1 MTQAKKGNLFGLSGS
16 VKDQLAQKMLEKR
29 LKKVTE
35 VQLNNAEGIEK
46 AEGSRSRKSLLG
58 NSKIPDEY
66 CRFDKF
72 PGYQQIRILEEGG
85 KQLGVPSPFFK
96 VHEGIASNITH
107 IAGEEYINFASY
119 NYLDLCG
126 HPDVSEAAKNAIDQ
140 YGTSAS
146 ASRPVAGE
154 RPIQRDL
161 EIALARLYDV
171 EDSIVF
177 VSGHATNVTTIG
189 YLFGQKDLIL
199 HDSLIHNSIV
209 QGGQLSGATRLPF
222 PHNDWQALDELLF
235 QQRKNYERVLI
246 VIEGIYSMD
255 GDYPDLKRFI
265 EIKQRHKA
273 FLMVDEAHA
282 LGVLGEKGHGIKE
295 HAGIDGYEVDLWMG
309 TLSKTLASCGG
320 YIAGEKA
327 LIEHLKFSAPGF
339 LYSVGIS
346 PPLAASALTALK
358 LLDKEPE
365 RVKLLK
371 ERGHQFIA
379 LAQKHGLNIGS
390 SAGLSVVPIITGSS
404 AMAGRL
410 ANACF
415 ERGINVQP
423 IFYPAVQEGMARLRF
438 FICSSHTEEQIE
450 HTVTVLAEEMAKLK

>member
-1 MTQAKKGNLFGLSGS
+1 MTKTKKNNLFGLSGS

-35 VQLNNAEGIEK
+35 AQMNKDEVV
-46 AEGSRSRKSLLG
+46 RSRKSLAF
-58 NSKIPDEY
+58 NSKVPDDF

-72 PGYQQIRILEEGG
+72 PGYQQIRILETGG
-85 KQLGVPSPFFK
+85 KQLGVASPFFK
-96 VHEGIASNITH
+96 MHEGVARNTTQIN
-107 IAGEEYINFASY
+107 GQEYINFASY

-126 HPDVSEAAKNAIDQ
+126 HPDVSNAAKDAIDQ

-161 EIALARLYDV
+161 EHEIAKLYDV
-171 EDSIVF
+171 DDAIVF

-189 YLFGQKDLIL
+189 YLFGPKDLIL
-199 HDSLIHNSIV
+199 HDSLIHNSIM
-209 QGGQLSGATRLPF
+209 QGVQLSGATRLPF
-222 PHNDWQALDELLF
+222 PHNDWHALDEILF
-235 QQRKNYERVLI
+235 QQRKKYERVLI

-255 GDYPDLKRFI
+255 GDFPDLKRFI

-282 LGVLGEKGHGIKE
+282 LGVLGDKGHGIKE
-295 HAGIDGYEVDLWMG
+295 HAGVDGHEVDIWMG

-327 LIEHLKFSAPGF
+327 LVEHLKFSAPGF
-339 LYSVGIS
+339 LYSVGIA
-346 PPLAASALTALK
+346 PPVAASALAALK
-358 LLDKEPE
+358 ILDKEPE
-365 RVKLLK
+365 RVQHLK
-371 ERGHQFIA
+371 ERGHQFLE
-379 LAQKHGLNIGS
+379 LAQENGLNVGS
-390 SAGLSVVPIITGSS
+390 SAGLSVIPVITGSS

-438 FICSSHTEEQIE
+438 FICSSHTEEQIQQ
-450 HTVTVLAEEMAKLK
+450 TIKILVDEMNILK

>member
-1 MTQAKKGNLFGLSGS
+1 MNKPKSNLFGLSGS

-29 LKKVTE
+29 LKKVSE
-35 VQLNNAEGIEK
+35 SEISKKSAK
-46 AEGSRSRKSLLG
+46 RSRKSLLS
-58 NSKIPDEY
+58 NSKIPDEF

-72 PGYQQIRILEEGG
+72 PGYQQIRILETGG
-85 KQLGVPSPFFK
+85 KQLGVETPFFK
-96 VHEGIASNITH
+96 VHEGVASNTTQ
-107 IAGEEYINFASY
+107 IAGQEYINFASY

-126 HPDVSEAAKNAIDQ
+126 HPDVSQAAKDAIDT

-154 RPIQRDL
+154 RPVQRDL
-161 EIALARLYDV
+161 EVALAKVYDV
-171 EDSIVF
+171 DDCIVF

-189 YLFGQKDLIL
+189 YLFGPKDLIL

-222 PHNDWQALDELLF
+222 PHNDWQALDEILF
-235 QQRKNYERVLI
+235 QQRKKYERVLI

-282 LGVLGEKGHGIKE
+282 LGVLGERGHGIKE
-295 HAGIDGYEVDLWMG
+295 HAGVDGHEVDLWMG

-320 YIAGEKA
+320 YIAGENA

-346 PPLAASALTALK
+346 PPLAASALAALK
-358 LLDKEPE
+358 LMEDEPQ
-365 RVKLLK
+365 RVQSLK
-371 ERGHQFIA
+371 DRGHQFLE
-379 LAQKHGLNIGS
+379 LAQQHDLNVGS
-390 SAGLSVVPIITGSS
+390 SAGLSVIPIITGGS
-404 AMAGRL
+404 ANAGRL

-415 ERGINVQP
+415 KRGINVQP

-438 FICSSHTEEQIE
+438 FICSSHTEQQISQTIE
-450 HTVTVLAEEMAKLK
+450 ILVEEMAKL

>member
-1 MTQAKKGNLFGLSGS
+1 MNKPKSNLFGLSGS

-29 LKKVTE
+29 LKKVSE
-35 VQLNNAEGIEK
+35 SEISKKSAK
-46 AEGSRSRKSLLG
+46 RSRKSLLS
-58 NSKIPDEY
+58 NSKIPDEF

-72 PGYQQIRILEEGG
+72 PGYQQIRILETGG
-85 KQLGVPSPFFK
+85 KQLGVETPFFK
-96 VHEGIASNITH
+96 VHEGVASNTTQ
-107 IAGEEYINFASY
+107 IAGQEYINFASY

-126 HPDVSEAAKNAIDQ
+126 HPDVSQAAKDAIDI

-154 RPIQRDL
+154 RPVQRDL
-161 EIALARLYDV
+161 EVALAKVYDV
-171 EDSIVF
+171 DDCIVF

-189 YLFGQKDLIL
+189 YLFGPKDLIL

-222 PHNDWQALDELLF
+222 PHNDWQALDEILF
-235 QQRKNYERVLI
+235 QQRKKYERVLI

-282 LGVLGEKGHGIKE
+282 LGVLGERGHGIKE
-295 HAGIDGYEVDLWMG
+295 HAGVDGHEVDLWMG

-320 YIAGEKA
+320 YIAGENA

-346 PPLAASALTALK
+346 PPLAASALVALK
-358 LLDKEPE
+358 LMEDEPQ
-365 RVKLLK
+365 RVQSLK
-371 ERGHQFIA
+371 DRGHQFLE
-379 LAQKHGLNIGS
+379 LAQQHGLNVGS
-390 SAGLSVVPIITGSS
+390 SAGLSVIPIITGGS
-404 AMAGRL
+404 ANAGRL

-415 ERGINVQP
+415 KRGINVQP

-438 FICSSHTEEQIE
+438 FICSSHTEQQISQTIE
-450 HTVTVLAEEMAKLK
+450 ILVEEMAKL

>member
-1 MTQAKKGNLFGLSGS
+1 MNKPKNNLFGLSGS

-29 LKKVTE
+29 LKKVSASE
-35 VQLNNAEGIEK
+35 IDKKSAK
-46 AEGSRSRKSLLG
+46 RSRKSLLS
-58 NSKIPDEY
+58 NSKISDEF

-72 PGYQQIRILEEGG
+72 PGYQQIRILETGG
-85 KQLGVPSPFFK
+85 KQLGVETPFFK
-96 VHEGIASNITH
+96 VHEGVASNTTQ
-107 IAGEEYINFASY
+107 IAGQEYINFASY

-126 HPDVSEAAKNAIDQ
+126 HPDVSQAAKDAIDR

-154 RPIQRDL
+154 RPVQRDL
-161 EIALARLYDV
+161 EVALAKVYDV
-171 EDSIVF
+171 DDCIVF

-189 YLFGQKDLIL
+189 YLFGPKDLIL

-222 PHNDWQALDELLF
+222 PHNDWQALDDILF
-235 QQRKNYERVLI
+235 QQRKKYERVLI

-255 GDYPDLKRFI
+255 GDYPDLKRFV
-265 EIKQRHKA
+265 EIKKRHKA

-282 LGVLGEKGHGIKE
+282 LGVVGEKGHGIKE
-295 HAGIDGYEVDLWMG
+295 HAGVDGHEVDLWMG

-320 YIAGEKA
+320 YIAGENA

-346 PPLAASALTALK
+346 PPLAASALAALK
-358 LLDKEPE
+358 ILEDEPE
-365 RVKLLK
+365 RVTALK
-371 ERGHQFIA
+371 NRGHQFLE
-379 LAQKHGLNIGS
+379 LAQQHGLNVGS
-390 SAGLSVVPIITGSS
+390 SAGLSVIPIITGGS
-404 AMAGRL
+404 ANAGRL
-410 ANACF
+410 ANAMF
-415 ERGINVQP
+415 KRGVNVQP

-438 FICSSHTEEQIE
+438 FICSSHTEQQISQ
-450 HTVTVLAEEMAKLK
+450 TIDILVDEMAKL

>member
-1 MTQAKKGNLFGLSGS
+1 MNKPKSNLFGLSGS

-35 VQLNNAEGIEK
+35 AQMSKGDVT
-46 AEGSRSRKSLLG
+46 RTRKSLLS
-58 NSKIPDEY
+58 NSKIPDEF

-72 PGYQQIRILEEGG
+72 PGYQQIRILETGG
-85 KQLGVPSPFFK
+85 KQLGVASPFFK
-96 VHEGIASNITH
+96 VHEGVARNTTSIQ
-107 IAGEEYINFASY
+107 GQEYINFASY

-126 HPDVSEAAKNAIDQ
+126 HPDVSNAAKAAIDR
-140 YGTSAS
+140 YGSSAS

-161 EIALARLYDV
+161 EIALAKLYDV
-171 EDSIVF
+171 DDCIVF

-189 YLFGQKDLIL
+189 YLFGPKDLIL

-222 PHNDWQALDELLF
+222 PHNDWQALDEILF

-246 VIEGIYSMD
+246 VVEGMYSMD

-282 LGVLGEKGHGIKE
+282 LGVLGERGHGIKE
-295 HAGIDGYEVDLWMG
+295 HAGVDGHEVDLWMG
-309 TLSKTLASCGG
+309 TLSKTLAGCGG
-320 YIAGEKA
+320 YIAGENA

-346 PPLAASALTALK
+346 PPLAAASLAALK
-358 LLDKEPE
+358 ILDKEPE
-365 RVKLLK
+365 RVAMLK
-371 ERGHQFIA
+371 ARGHQFIS
-379 LAQKHGLNIGS
+379 LAQENGLNVGS
-390 SAGLSVVPIITGSS
+390 SAGLSVIPVITGSS

-438 FICSSHTEEQIE
+438 FICSSHTEQQIE
-450 HTVTVLAEEMAKLK
+450 QTVTILVEEMNKLK

>member
-1 MTQAKKGNLFGLSGS
+1 MTKPLKNNLFGLSGS

-35 VQLNNAEGIEK
+35 AQMSNNAAK
-46 AEGSRSRKSLLG
+46 SDVKRSRKSLLS
-58 NSKIPDEY
+58 NSKVPDEF
-66 CRFDKF
+66 CRFDQF
-72 PGYQQIRILEEGG
+72 PGYQQIRILETGG
-85 KQLGVPSPFFK
+85 KQMGVDSPFFK
-96 VHEGIASNITH
+96 VHEGVARNTTQ
-107 IAGEEYINFASY
+107 IAGQEYINFASY

-126 HPDVSEAAKNAIDQ
+126 HPDVSQAAKDAIDK

-154 RPIQRDL
+154 RPIQREL
-161 EIALARLYDV
+161 EQELAKLYDV
-171 EDSIVF
+171 DDAIVF

-189 YLFGQKDLIL
+189 YLFGPKDLIL

-222 PHNDWQALDELLF
+222 PHNDWQALDEILF
-235 QQRKNYERVLI
+235 QQRKKYERVLI

-273 FLMVDEAHA
+273 FLMVDEAHS
-282 LGVLGEKGHGIKE
+282 LGVLGEHGHGLKE
-295 HAGIDGYEVDLWMG
+295 QAGVDGHEVDLWMG

-320 YIAGEKA
+320 YIAGENA

-339 LYSVGIS
+339 LYSVGIA
-346 PPLAASALTALK
+346 PPVAASALAAIK

-365 RVKLLK
+365 RVHTLNKRGKQFLKLA
-371 ERGHQFIA
+371 R
-379 LAQKHGLNIGS
+379 KHGLNVGS
-390 SAGLSVVPIITGSS
+390 SAGLSVIPVITGSS

-410 ANACF
+410 ANALF

-450 HTVTVLAEEMAKLK
+450 QTIAILVEEMAHLS

>member
-1 MTQAKKGNLFGLSGS
+1 MNKPTKGNLFGLSGS

-35 VQLNNAEGIEK
+35 AQMSKGDVT
-46 AEGSRSRKSLLG
+46 RTRKSLLS
-58 NSKIPDEY
+58 NSKIPNEF

-96 VHEGIASNITH
+96 MHEGVASNTTH
-107 IAGEEYINFASY
+107 IDGQEYINFASY
-119 NYLDLCG
+119 NYLDFCG
-126 HPDVSEAAKNAIDQ
+126 HPDVSQAAKQAIEK

-161 EIALARLYDV
+161 EHALADLYDV
-171 EDSIVF
+171 DDCIVF

-189 YLFGQKDLIL
+189 YLFGPKDLIL

-222 PHNDWQALDELLF
+222 PHNDWQALDEILF
-235 QQRKNYERVLI
+235 QQRKNFERVLI
-246 VIEGIYSMD
+246 CVEGIYSMD

-295 HAGIDGYEVDLWMG
+295 HAGVDGHEVDLWMG

-327 LIEHLKFSAPGF
+327 LIENLKFSAPGF

-346 PPLAASALTALK
+346 PPLAAAALAALK
-358 LLDKEPE
+358 LLESEPD
-365 RVKLLK
+365 RIRSLK
-371 ERGHQFIA
+371 ERGHQFIS
-379 LAQKHGLNIGS
+379 LAQEHGLNVGS
-390 SAGLSVVPIITGSS
+390 SAGLSVIPVITGSS

-410 ANACF
+410 ANICF
-415 ERGINVQP
+415 EKGINVQP

-438 FICSSHTEEQIE
+438 FICSSHTEEQIT
-450 HTVTVLAEEMAKLK
+450 HTVTVLAQEIAKLK

>member
-1 MTQAKKGNLFGLSGS
+1 MNKPIKGNLFGLSGS

-35 VQLNNAEGIEK
+35 TQMSKGDVT
-46 AEGSRSRKSLLG
+46 RTRKSLLS
-58 NSKIPDEY
+58 NSKIPDDF

-85 KQLGVPSPFFK
+85 KQLGVASPFFK
-96 VHEGIASNITH
+96 VHEGVATNVTRINNK
-107 IAGEEYINFASY
+107 EYINFASY
-119 NYLDLCG
+119 NYLNLTG

-161 EIALARLYDV
+161 ELALAKLYDV
-171 EDSIVF
+171 DDSIVF

-189 YLFGQKDLIL
+189 YLFGPKDLIL

-209 QGGQLSGATRLPF
+209 QGGQLSGATRMPF
-222 PHNDWQALDELLF
+222 SHNDWHALDEILF
-235 QQRKNYERVLI
+235 QQRKKYERVLI
-246 VIEGIYSMD
+246 CIEGVYSMD

-282 LGVLGEKGHGIKE
+282 LGVLGDKGHGIKE
-295 HAGIDGYEVDLWMG
+295 HAGVDGHEVDLWMG

-346 PPLAASALTALK
+346 PPLAAAALAALK

-365 RVKLLK
+365 RVVALK

-379 LAQKHGLNIGS
+379 LAQAHGLNVGS
-390 SAGLSVVPIITGSS
+390 SAGLSVIPVITGSS

-438 FICSSHTEEQIE
+438 FICSSHTEEQIK
-450 HTVTVLAEEMAKLK
+450 HTVTVLAEEIARLK

>member
-1 MTQAKKGNLFGLSGS
+1 MTKAKKGNLFGLSGS

-35 VQLNNAEGIEK
+35 TQMNK
-46 AEGSRSRKSLLG
+46 DDTMRTRKSLLS
-58 NSKIPDEY
+58 NSKISDEF

-96 VHEGIASNITH
+96 VHEGVASNTTNID
-107 IAGEEYINFASY
+107 GQEYINFASY

-126 HPDVSEAAKNAIDQ
+126 HPDVSKAAKKAIDT

-161 EIALARLYDV
+161 ELALAKLYDV
-171 EDSIVF
+171 DDSIVF

-189 YLFGQKDLIL
+189 YLFGSKDLIL

-246 VIEGIYSMD
+246 CVEGIYSMD

-265 EIKQRHKA
+265 EIKNRHKA
-273 FLMVDEAHA
+273 FLLVDEAHA
-282 LGVLGEKGHGIKE
+282 LGVLGNKGHGIKE
-295 HAGIDGYEVDLWMG
+295 HAGVDGHEVDLWMG

-346 PPLAASALTALK
+346 PPLAASALAALK
-358 LLDKEPE
+358 LLDDEPE
-365 RVKLLK
+365 RVLQLK

-379 LAQKHGLNIGS
+379 LAQEQGLNVGS
-390 SAGLSVVPIITGSS
+390 SAGLSVIPVITGSS

-415 ERGINVQP
+415 ECGINVQP

-438 FICSSHTEEQIE
+438 FICSSHTEAQIE
-450 HTVTVLAEEMAKLK
+450 HTVKVLAEEMNKLK

>member
-1 MTQAKKGNLFGLSGS
+1 MNKPKSNLFGLSGS

-29 LKKVTE
+29 LKKVSASE
-35 VQLNNAEGIEK
+35 IEK
-46 AEGSRSRKSLLG
+46 KSAKRSRKSLLS
-58 NSKIPDEY
+58 NSKIPDEF

-72 PGYQQIRILEEGG
+72 PGYQQIRILETGG
-85 KQLGVPSPFFK
+85 KQLGVETPFFK
-96 VHEGIASNITH
+96 VHEGVASNTTK
-107 IAGEEYINFASY
+107 IAGQEYINFASY

-126 HPDVSEAAKNAIDQ
+126 HPDVSQAAKDAIDQ

-154 RPIQRDL
+154 RAVQRDL
-161 EIALARLYDV
+161 EVALAKVYDV
-171 EDSIVF
+171 DDCIVF

-189 YLFGQKDLIL
+189 YLFGPKDLIL

-222 PHNDWQALDELLF
+222 PHNDWQALDEILF
-235 QQRKNYERVLI
+235 QQRKKYERVLI

-255 GDYPDLKRFI
+255 GDYPDLKRFV
-265 EIKQRHKA
+265 EIKKRHKA

-295 HAGIDGYEVDLWMG
+295 HAGVDGHEVDLWMG

-320 YIAGEKA
+320 YIAGENA

-346 PPLAASALTALK
+346 PPLAASALVALK
-358 LLDKEPE
+358 IMDKEPQ
-365 RVKLLK
+365 RVKALK
-371 ERGHQFIA
+371 DRGHQFLE
-379 LAQKHGLNIGS
+379 LAQQQGLNVGS
-390 SAGLSVVPIITGSS
+390 SAGLSVIPIITGGS
-404 AMAGRL
+404 ANAGRL
-410 ANACF
+410 ANSMF
-415 ERGINVQP
+415 KRGVNVQP

-438 FICSSHTEEQIE
+438 FICSSHTEEQVSQ
-450 HTVTVLAEEMAKLK
+450 TVDILVDEMAKL

>member
-1 MTQAKKGNLFGLSGS
+1 MNKPKSNLFGLSGS

-29 LKKVTE
+29 LKKVSE
-35 VQLNNAEGIEK
+35 SEISKKSAK
-46 AEGSRSRKSLLG
+46 RSRKSLLS
-58 NSKIPDEY
+58 NSKIPDEF

-72 PGYQQIRILEEGG
+72 PGYQQIRILETGG
-85 KQLGVPSPFFK
+85 KQLGVETPFFK
-96 VHEGIASNITH
+96 VHEGVASNTTQ
-107 IAGEEYINFASY
+107 IAGQEYINFASY

-126 HPDVSEAAKNAIDQ
+126 HPDVSKAAKDAIDT

-154 RPIQRDL
+154 RPVQRDL
-161 EIALARLYDV
+161 EVALAKVYDV
-171 EDSIVF
+171 DDCIVF

-189 YLFGQKDLIL
+189 YLFGPKDLIL

-222 PHNDWQALDELLF
+222 PHNDWQALDEILF
-235 QQRKNYERVLI
+235 QQRKKYERVLI

-282 LGVLGEKGHGIKE
+282 LGVLGERGHGIKE
-295 HAGIDGYEVDLWMG
+295 HAGVDGHEVDLWMG

-320 YIAGEKA
+320 YIAGESA

-346 PPLAASALTALK
+346 PPLAASALVALK
-358 LLDKEPE
+358 LMEDEPE
-365 RVKLLK
+365 RVQSLK
-371 ERGHQFIA
+371 DRGHQFLE
-379 LAQKHGLNIGS
+379 LAQQHGLNVGS
-390 SAGLSVVPIITGSS
+390 SAGLSVIPIITGGS
-404 AMAGRL
+404 ANAGRL

-415 ERGINVQP
+415 KRGVNVQP

-438 FICSSHTEEQIE
+438 FICSSHTEQQISQTIE
-450 HTVTVLAEEMAKLK
+450 ILVEEMAKL

>member
-1 MTQAKKGNLFGLSGS
+1 MNKPKSNLFGLSGS

-29 LKKVTE
+29 LKKVSASE
-35 VQLNNAEGIEK
+35 IEK
-46 AEGSRSRKSLLG
+46 KSAKRSRKSLLS
-58 NSKIPDEY
+58 NSKIPDEF

-72 PGYQQIRILEEGG
+72 PGYQQIRILETGG
-85 KQLGVPSPFFK
+85 KQLGVETPFFK
-96 VHEGIASNITH
+96 VHEGVASNTTQ
-107 IAGEEYINFASY
+107 IAGQEYINFASY

-126 HPDVSEAAKNAIDQ
+126 HPDVSQAAKDAIDQ

-154 RPIQRDL
+154 RAVQRDL
-161 EIALARLYDV
+161 EVALAKVYDV
-171 EDSIVF
+171 DDCIVF

-189 YLFGQKDLIL
+189 YLFGPKDLIL

-222 PHNDWQALDELLF
+222 PHNDWQALDEILF
-235 QQRKNYERVLI
+235 QQRKKYERVLI

-255 GDYPDLKRFI
+255 GDYPDLKRFV
-265 EIKQRHKA
+265 EIKKRHKA

-295 HAGIDGYEVDLWMG
+295 HAGVDGHEVDLWMG

-320 YIAGEKA
+320 YIAGENA

-346 PPLAASALTALK
+346 PPLAASALVALK
-358 LLDKEPE
+358 IMDKEPQ
-365 RVKLLK
+365 RVKALK
-371 ERGHQFIA
+371 DRGHQFLE
-379 LAQKHGLNIGS
+379 LAQQQGLNVGS
-390 SAGLSVVPIITGSS
+390 SAGLSVIPIITGGS
-404 AMAGRL
+404 ANAGRL
-410 ANACF
+410 ANSMF
-415 ERGINVQP
+415 KRGVNVQP

-438 FICSSHTEEQIE
+438 FICSSHTEEQVSQ
-450 HTVTVLAEEMAKLK
+450 TVDILVDEIAKL

>member
-1 MTQAKKGNLFGLSGS
+1 MTKAKKGNLFGLSGS

-35 VQLNNAEGIEK
+35 TQMYK
-46 AEGSRSRKSLLG
+46 DDTTRTRKSLLS
-58 NSKIPDEY
+58 NSKIPDEF

-96 VHEGIASNITH
+96 VHEGVASNTTNID
-107 IAGEEYINFASY
+107 GQEYINFASY

-126 HPDVSEAAKNAIDQ
+126 HPDVSEAAKKAIDT

-161 EIALARLYDV
+161 ELALAKLYDV
-171 EDSIVF
+171 DDSIVF

-189 YLFGQKDLIL
+189 YLFGPKDLIL

-246 VIEGIYSMD
+246 CVEGIYSMD

-265 EIKQRHKA
+265 EIKKRHKA
-273 FLMVDEAHA
+273 FLLVDEAHA
-282 LGVLGEKGHGIKE
+282 LGVLGNKGHGIKE
-295 HAGIDGYEVDLWMG
+295 HAGVDGHEVDLWMG

-346 PPLAASALTALK
+346 PPLAASALAALK
-358 LLDKEPE
+358 LMDDEPE
-365 RVKLLK
+365 RVLQLK

-379 LAQKHGLNIGS
+379 LAQEQGLNVGS
-390 SAGLSVVPIITGSS
+390 SAGLSVIPVITGSS

-438 FICSSHTEEQIE
+438 FICSSHTEAQIE
-450 HTVTVLAEEMAKLK
+450 HTVKVLAEEMNKLK

>member
-1 MTQAKKGNLFGLSGS
+1 MTKTKKSNLFGLSGS

-35 VQLNNAEGIEK
+35 AQMNKDDVV
-46 AEGSRSRKSLLG
+46 RSRKSLSF
-58 NSKIPDEY
+58 NSKVPDDF

-72 PGYQQIRILEEGG
+72 PGYQQIRILETGG
-85 KQLGVPSPFFK
+85 KQLGVASPFFK
-96 VHEGIASNITH
+96 THEGVARNTTQISGQN
-107 IAGEEYINFASY
+107 YINFASY

-126 HPDVSEAAKNAIDQ
+126 HPDVSKAAKDAIDQ

-161 EIALARLYDV
+161 EHAIAKLYDV
-171 EDSIVF
+171 DDAIVF

-189 YLFGQKDLIL
+189 YLFGPKDLIL

-222 PHNDWQALDELLF
+222 PHNDWQALDEILF
-235 QQRKNYERVLI
+235 QQRKKYERVLI

-282 LGVLGEKGHGIKE
+282 LGVLGDKGHGIKE
-295 HAGIDGYEVDLWMG
+295 HAGVDGHEVDIWMG

-327 LIEHLKFSAPGF
+327 LVEHLKFSAPGF
-339 LYSVGIS
+339 LYSVGIA
-346 PPLAASALTALK
+346 PPVAAAALAALTI
-358 LLDKEPE
+358 LDKEPE
-365 RVKLLK
+365 RVQSLK
-371 ERGHQFIA
+371 ERGHQFLA
-379 LAQKHGLNIGS
+379 LAQDKGLNVGS
-390 SAGLSVVPIITGSS
+390 SAGLSVIPVITGSS

-410 ANACF
+410 ANSCF
-415 ERGINVQP
+415 ARGVNVQP

-450 HTVTVLAEEMAKLK
+450 QTVTILVEEMNKLK

>member
-1 MTQAKKGNLFGLSGS
+1 MNKPKNNLFGLSGS

-29 LKKVTE
+29 LKKVSASE
-35 VQLNNAEGIEK
+35 IDKKSAK
-46 AEGSRSRKSLLG
+46 RSRKSLLS
-58 NSKIPDEY
+58 NSKIPDEF

-72 PGYQQIRILEEGG
+72 PGYQQIRILETGG
-85 KQLGVPSPFFK
+85 KQLGVETPFFK
-96 VHEGIASNITH
+96 VHEGVASNTTQ
-107 IAGEEYINFASY
+107 IAGQEYINFASY

-126 HPDVSEAAKNAIDQ
+126 HPDVSQAAKDAIDH

-154 RPIQRDL
+154 RPVQRDL
-161 EIALARLYDV
+161 EVALAKLYDV
-171 EDSIVF
+171 DDCIVF

-189 YLFGQKDLIL
+189 YLFGPKDLIL

-222 PHNDWQALDELLF
+222 PHNDWQALDDILF
-235 QQRKNYERVLI
+235 QQRKKYERVLI

-255 GDYPDLKRFI
+255 GDYPDLKRFV
-265 EIKQRHKA
+265 EIKKRHKA

-295 HAGIDGYEVDLWMG
+295 HAGVDGHEVDLWMG

-320 YIAGEKA
+320 YIAGENA

-346 PPLAASALTALK
+346 PPLAASALVALK
-358 LLDKEPE
+358 ILEDEPE
-365 RVKLLK
+365 RVTALK
-371 ERGHQFIA
+371 DRGHQFLE
-379 LAQKHGLNIGS
+379 LAQQHGLNVGS
-390 SAGLSVVPIITGSS
+390 SAGLSVIPIITGGS
-404 AMAGRL
+404 ANAGRL
-410 ANACF
+410 ANAMF
-415 ERGINVQP
+415 KRGINVQP

-438 FICSSHTEEQIE
+438 FICSSHTEEQISQ
-450 HTVTVLAEEMAKLK
+450 TIDILVDEMAKL

>member
-1 MTQAKKGNLFGLSGS
+1 MTKLKKSNLFGLSGS

-35 VQLNNAEGIEK
+35 AQMSTVEN
-46 AEGSRSRKSLLG
+46 RRTRKSISSNL
-58 NSKIPDEY
+58 KIPDEFY
-66 CRFDKF
+66 RFDKF
-72 PGYQQIRILEEGG
+72 PGYQQIRILETGG
-85 KQLGVPSPFFK
+85 KQLGVESPFFK
-96 VHEGIASNITH
+96 VHEGIASNTTAIN
-107 IAGEEYINFASY
+107 GQEYINFASY

-126 HPDVSEAAKNAIDQ
+126 HPDVSEAAKKAIDQ

-154 RPIQRDL
+154 RPIQREL
-161 EIALARLYDV
+161 EQELAKIYDV
-171 EDSIVF
+171 DDCIVF

-189 YLFGQKDLIL
+189 YLFGPKDLIL

-222 PHNDWQALDELLF
+222 PHNDWQALDEILF
-235 QQRKNYERVLI
+235 QQRKNFERVLI

-255 GDYPDLKRFI
+255 GDYPDLKHFV

-295 HAGIDGYEVDLWMG
+295 HAGVDGHEVDLWMG

-320 YIAGEKA
+320 YIAGESA

-339 LYSVGIS
+339 LYSVGIA
-346 PPLAASALTALK
+346 PPVAAASLAALK
-358 LLDKEPE
+358 ILDKEPE
-365 RVKLLK
+365 RVARLK
-371 ERGHQFIA
+371 DRGQQFIH
-379 LAQKHGLNIGS
+379 LAQEKGLNVGS
-390 SAGLSVVPIITGSS
+390 SAGLSVVPVITGSS

-415 ERGINVQP
+415 ARGINVQP

-438 FICSSHTEEQIE
+438 FICCSHTEEQIE
-450 HTVTVLAEEMAKLK
+450 QTVNILVEEMNKLK

>member
-1 MTQAKKGNLFGLSGS
+1 MTKSKKSNLFGLSGS

-35 VQLNNAEGIEK
+35 EQMSKEDVI
-46 AEGSRSRKSLLG
+46 RPRKSLSV
-58 NSKIPDEY
+58 NSKIPDKFY
-66 CRFDKF
+66 RFDKF
-72 PGYQQIRILEEGG
+72 PGYQQIRILETGG
-85 KQLGVPSPFFK
+85 KQLGVESPFFK
-96 VHEGIASNITH
+96 VHEGVAKNTTQIN
-107 IAGEEYINFASY
+107 GQEYINFASY

-126 HPDVSEAAKNAIDQ
+126 HPDVSQAAKDAIDQ

-154 RPIQRDL
+154 RPIQRYL
-161 EIALARLYDV
+161 ERALAELYDV
-171 EDSIVF
+171 DDAIVF

-189 YLFGQKDLIL
+189 YLFGPKDLIL

-209 QGGQLSGATRLPF
+209 QGVQLSGAKRLPF
-222 PHNDWQALDELLF
+222 PHNDWQALDEILF
-235 QQRKNYERVLI
+235 QQRKKYERVLI

-255 GDYPDLKRFI
+255 GDYPDLKRFV

-282 LGVLGEKGHGIKE
+282 LGVLGENGHGIKE
-295 HAGIDGYEVDLWMG
+295 HAGVDGHEVDLWMG

-327 LIEHLKFSAPGF
+327 LVEHLKFSAPGF
-339 LYSVGIS
+339 LYSVGIA
-346 PPLAASALTALK
+346 PPVAAAALQALK
-358 LLDKEPE
+358 ILDDEAE

-371 ERGHQFIA
+371 ARGNQFLR
-379 LAQKHGLNIGS
+379 LAQENNLNVGS
-390 SAGLSVVPIITGSS
+390 SAGLSVIPIITGSS

-415 ERGINVQP
+415 DRGINVQP

-438 FICSSHTEEQIE
+438 FICSSHTKEQIDL
-450 HTVTVLAEEMAKLK
+450 TIKILVEEMNKLK

>member
-1 MTQAKKGNLFGLSGS
+1 MTKAKKGNLFGLSGS

-35 VQLNNAEGIEK
+35 TQMNKGDVT
-46 AEGSRSRKSLLG
+46 RTRKSLLS
-58 NSKIPDEY
+58 NSKIPDEF

-96 VHEGIASNITH
+96 VHEGVASNVTTINH
-107 IAGEEYINFASY
+107 QEYINFASY

-126 HPDVSEAAKNAIDQ
+126 HPDVSEAAKQAIET

-154 RPIQRDL
+154 RPVQRDL
-161 EIALARLYDV
+161 ELALAKLYDV
-171 EDSIVF
+171 DDSIVF

-189 YLFGQKDLIL
+189 YLFGPKDLIL

-246 VIEGIYSMD
+246 CIEGIYSMD

-273 FLMVDEAHA
+273 FLLVDEAHA

-295 HAGIDGYEVDLWMG
+295 QAGVDGHEVDLWMG

-346 PPLAASALTALK
+346 PPLAASALAALK
-358 LLDKEPE
+358 ILDDEPE
-365 RVKLLK
+365 RVLKLK

-379 LAQKHGLNIGS
+379 LAQEQGLNVGS
-390 SAGLSVVPIITGSS
+390 SAGLSVIPVITGSS

-450 HTVTVLAEEMAKLK
+450 HTVNVLAEEMNKLK